1 MRRNYWY
8 LILIIVVGFLVR
20 LYRIGEPLGD
30 WHSWRQAD
38 TAAVTREYVKNGID
52 LLHPRY
58 MDLSSIPSG
67 KDNPEGWRMVEFP
80 LVNGMT
86 AGMIRGIGPA
96 FAGGYGE
103 ARGMEELV
111 IWGRLVSIVFSLGSM
126 VFLYLIVRRFSGE
139 KIALISAAVMAILP
153 YNIFFSRV
161 ILPEV
166 PLVFFSLAAIYF
178 SVKYFTAEKH
188 SIVSFSFWLSAGSAA
203 IALLLKPYAI
213 FLTLPILYL
222 GWKQCRNFA
231 CFSSVKLIKLFVWMA
246 AALTPFLLW
255 RVWIIQFPE
264 GIPAFTWLL
273 NGNGIRFKGA
283 FFRWIFADRLGRLI
297 LGYWGL
303 IPFGLGLA
311 VKPSQK
317 EGWFYHWWGLGI
329 LGYLVIFATGNVQ
342 HDYYQI
348 IAVPIIAIFVAKG
361 IEFLI
366 SPQRAFSRLAS
377 LFLVSCSLLFTF
389 AFGWYH
395 IRDYFNINHPE
406 IVEAGRAADKVLP
419 ATAKVI
425 APYDG
430 DTAFLFQTNRQGWP
444 IGGGV
449 DDRVSKGATHYVSV
463 KFDQET
469 LGLMDECQV
478 VLKAEKYV
486 IINLKTCK

>member
-8 LILIIVVGFLVR
+8 LILILAIAFLIR

-38 TAAVTREYVKNGID
+38 TLAVTREYVRNGID
-52 LLHPRY
+52 LLRPRY

-67 KDNPEGWRMVEFP
+67 KDNPKGWRMVEFP
-80 LVNGMT
+80 LVNGLT
-86 AGMIRGIGPA
+86 AGIIRGIG
-96 FAGGYGE
+96 GIG
-103 ARGMEELV
+103 ELV
-111 IWGRLVSIVFSLGSM
+111 VWGRMVSIVFSLGSIAL
-126 VFLYLIVRRFSGE
+126 LYLIVRKFSGE
-139 KIALISAAVMAILP
+139 KIGLIAAGVMAILP

-178 SVKYFTAEKH
+178 SVPPAN
-188 SIVSFSFWLSAGSAA
+188 FWLSAIFAA
-203 IALLLKPYAI
+203 TALLLKPYAI
-213 FLTLPILYL
+213 FLGLPILYM
-222 GWKQCRNFA
+222 GWKQCRADLLKN
-231 CFSSVKLIKLFVWMA
+231 IKSYVWLA
-246 AALTPFLLW
+246 IVVLPFLLW
-255 RVWIIQFPE
+255 RVWITQFPE

-283 FFRWIFADRLGRLI
+283 FFRWIFADRIGRLI

-303 IPFGLGLA
+303 VPFGLGLA
-311 VKPSQK
+311 LKPNQK

-329 LGYLVIFATGNVQ
+329 LGYLTVFATGNVQ

-361 IEFLI
+361 IEFLL
-366 SPQRAFSRLAS
+366 SPQKVFSKFAS
-377 LFLVSCSLLFTF
+377 LIIALCSLLFAL
-389 AFGWYH
+389 AFGWFH

-419 ATAKVI
+419 ADAKVV

-430 DTAFLFQTNRQGWP
+430 DTAFLFQTNRKGWP
-444 IGGGV
+444 IGGGIE
-449 DDRVSKGATHYVSV
+449 DKVSKGATHYVSV
-463 KFDQET
+463 RFDEET
-469 LGLMDECQV
+469 LGLMDKCQV
-478 VLKAEKYV
+478 ALKAEKYV
-486 IINLKTCK
+486 IVDLRSCLR